1 MIIDY
6 STARPSMSVLKAAG
20 VTAVGRYLGWDGQP
34 GFGNIHKNITRAE
47 AGHLLGAGMEIFLAF
62 EYAKDAALQGH
73 SQGSKDGHLA
83 TEQLHG
89 LGAPRD
95 MAAYFAVDFDI
106 RDYAPSSSNPERKLG
121 PVADYFAAIRAL
133 RPAYQVGG
141 YGGYWAVS
149 RLLDAGLIDLA
160 WQASAWSPRN
170 NDGSVKFDERAVLRQ
185 KLGTPLPGADLDTV
199 REHTAHGPDYGQW
212 PRPPKP
218 EPAVPGYVT
227 HVTAGHMSL
236 HDLAAQ
242 HGTTAAH
249 VLRLT
254 ARDGPFTPE
263 TYAWINAVFAGQ
275 AFTTVPMPPGLTW
288 RLPVIP

>member
-6 STARPSMSVLKAAG
+6 STARPSMATLKAAG
-20 VTAVGRYLGWDGQP
+20 VTAVGRYIGWDSVP
-34 GFGNIHKNITRAE
+34 GFASIGKNITRAE
-47 AGHLLGAGMEIFLAF
+47 AGHLLGAGFEIFLAF
-62 EYAKDAALQGH
+62 EYAADAALQGH
-73 SQGSKDGHLA
+73 VQGSKDGHLA

-95 MAAYFAVDFDI
+95 MAAYFAVDFDL
-106 RDYAPSSSNPERKLG
+106 RDYAPSSSNPEKKLG

-170 NDGSVKFDERAVLRQ
+170 KDGSVKFDERAVLRQ

-199 REHTAHGPDYGQW
+199 REHTSHGHDFGQW
-212 PRPPKP
+212 PRPPLPVRKHNADGTESLRGWAHPQMKVHQALHAMALAKP
-218 EPAVPGYVT
+218 HGYGPMQAAYI
-227 HVTAGHMSL
+227 TAGDWDALMPKGM
-236 HDLAAQ
+236 DL
-242 HGTTAAH
+242 
-249 VLRLT
+249 
-254 ARDGPFTPE
+254 P
-263 TYAWINAVFAGQ
+263 
-275 AFTTVPMPPGLTW
+275 
-288 RLPVIP
+288 

>member
-6 STARPSMSVLKAAG
+6 STARPSMATLKAAG
-20 VTAVGRYLGWDGQP
+20 VTAVGRYIGWDSVP
-34 GFGNIHKNITRAE
+34 GFASIGKNITRAE
-47 AGHLLGAGMEIFLAF
+47 AGHLLGAGFEIFLAF
-62 EYAKDAALQGH
+62 EYAADAALQGH
-73 SQGSKDGHLA
+73 VQGSKDGHLA

-95 MAAYFAVDFDI
+95 MAAYFAVDFDL
-106 RDYAPSSSNPERKLG
+106 RDYAPSSSNPEKKLG

-170 NDGSVKFDERAVLRQ
+170 KDGSVKFDERAVLRQ

-218 EPAVPGYVT
+218 APGYVT

-254 ARDGPFTPE
+254 AIHGPFTLE
-263 TYAWINAVFAGQ
+263 TYAWINA
-275 AFTTVPMPPGLTW
+275 AFTPGHLFDPAADPMPPGLTW